1 MGWGVGVDG
10 ECWSSRVARVGGNG
24 WVGGVE

>member
-1 MGWGVGVDG
+1 MGGWVGLNE
-10 ECWSSRVARVGGNG
+10 ECGSSRVARVGGNG